1 MMTALLSVEKLFF
14 NKGYDVKIVLIEDQ
28 IIPYVPRDLI
38 SVTSR
43 AEVLMKQTWPHDGAK
58 LRVKNRWSCNSQ
70 LVSCREI

>member
-43 AEVLMKQTWPHDGAK
+43 AEVLMKQT
-58 LRVKNRWSCNSQ
+58 
-70 LVSCREI
+70 

>member
-14 NKGYDVKIVLIEDQ
+14 NKGYDVKIVLTEDQ

-43 AEVLMKQTWPHDGAK
+43 AEVLMKQT
-58 LRVKNRWSCNSQ
+58 
-70 LVSCREI
+70 